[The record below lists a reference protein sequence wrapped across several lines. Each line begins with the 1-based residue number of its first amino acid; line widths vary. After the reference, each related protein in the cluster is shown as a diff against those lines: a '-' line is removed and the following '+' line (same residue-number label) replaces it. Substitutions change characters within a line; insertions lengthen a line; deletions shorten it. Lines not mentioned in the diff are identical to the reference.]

1 MKAIESR
8 NYAIFPG
15 LTASLV
21 NQHLSL
27 ETPTSQSHHYQIK
40 YGIISNTKR
49 EIMSTVTLEL
59 AVHETCSKFIE
70 LLHLVCAYQT

>member
-21 NQHLSL
+21 NPHLSL
-27 ETPTSQSHHYQIK
+27 ETPKAQGHHYQIK
-40 YGIISNTKR
+40 YGIRSNTKK
-49 EIMSTVTLEL
+49 EIMSTVTLEP